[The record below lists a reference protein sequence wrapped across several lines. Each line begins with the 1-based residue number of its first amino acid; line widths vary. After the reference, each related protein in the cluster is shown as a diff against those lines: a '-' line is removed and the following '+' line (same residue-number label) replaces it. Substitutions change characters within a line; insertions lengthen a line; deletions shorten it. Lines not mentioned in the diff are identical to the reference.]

1 MNHMAT
7 KVARGYKKAVICSV
21 IRHVPLRD
29 DHGNKISLMHFA
41 LFNNSQQG
49 HLILKN
55 VKQQKVWLF
64 IFAKSAPILMQGS
77 YHVGNTASRPIS
89 EVKQR

>member
-1 MNHMAT
+1 MNRMAT
-7 KVARGYKKAVICSV
+7 KDARGYKKAVICSD
-21 IRHVPLRD
+21 IRRAPLRD
-29 DHGNKISLMHFA
+29 DHGNKISSMHFA
-41 LFNNSQQG
+41 WFNNSQQG

-55 VKQQKVWLF
+55 VKQQQVWLF
-64 IFAKSAPILMQGS
+64 IFRKSASTPMQGS